1 MGHASGTFV
10 TFRRQAAA
18 VSCLLAVIVSVA
30 TPAAQRRAVRSDQE
44 ILIQMERD
52 WDAAFERRDAK
63 LIETF
68 LADEFIATYGDGS
81 RGTKATELKLVAE
94 FNQQTDSRELD
105 DFIVKIYGDTAVVWF
120 TQTLTGPSQG
130 KPITIVYQ
138 YVDVWVM
145 RDGRWQCV
153 ASQSTRVQPVASS
166 R

>member
-1 MGHASGTFV
+1 M
-10 TFRRQAAA
+10 
-18 VSCLLAVIVSVA
+18 VSVA
-30 TPAAQRRAVRSDQE
+30 TLAAQRRAPVRSDQE

-68 LADEFIATYGDGS
+68 LAEEFIATYGDGS
-81 RGTKATELKLVAE
+81 RGNKATELKLVAE

-105 DFIVKIYGDTAVVWF
+105 DFIVKIYGNTAVVWF
-120 TQTLTGPSQG
+120 TQTLKGPSQG
-130 KPITIVYQ
+130 KQVTLTYQ

-153 ASQSTRVQPVASS
+153 ASQSTKVGPPSS